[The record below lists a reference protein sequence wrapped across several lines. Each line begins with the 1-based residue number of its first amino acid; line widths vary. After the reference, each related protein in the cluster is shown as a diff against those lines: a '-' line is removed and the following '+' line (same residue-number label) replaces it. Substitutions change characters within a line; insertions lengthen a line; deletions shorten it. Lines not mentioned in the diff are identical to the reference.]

1 MSTASYEANV
11 STKEI
16 EAKPPTRIPKAKRDG
31 GRTQGTRRTKTK
43 GAKEAH
49 GVSVF
54 PMLPRAYRLSD
65 HQEIREVFRVGKR
78 ANGSLFSFIFLRNTS
93 PVSRFAVIVSK
104 KVAPRAV
111 DRNRVKRLVRE
122 AIHHQLPQLAPGYVG
137 IILLS
142 KKLSGKLTLHT
153 VSPDIEALFRR
164 VHMLS

>member
-1 MSTASYEANV
+1 MSRASYEANV

-16 EAKPPTRIPKAKRDG
+16 EAKSPTRIPKAKRDG
-31 GRTQGTRRTKTK
+31 GRTKSTRRTKTER
-43 GAKEAH
+43 AKKAR

-65 HQEIREVFRVGKR
+65 HQEIREVFRFGKR

-111 DRNRVKRLVRE
+111 DRNRMKRLVRE
-122 AIHHQLPQLAPGYVG
+122 AVHHRLLQLAPGYVG

-142 KKLSGKLTLHT
+142 KKLSGKIAFQT

-164 VHMLS
+164 VHILP